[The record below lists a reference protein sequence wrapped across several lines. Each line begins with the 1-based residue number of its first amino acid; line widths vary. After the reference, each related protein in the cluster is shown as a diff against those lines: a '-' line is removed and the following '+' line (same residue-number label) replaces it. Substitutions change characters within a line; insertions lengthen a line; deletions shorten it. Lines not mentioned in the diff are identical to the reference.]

1 MKPRFPISG
10 VNYRS
15 EGEKSRHLASGAWI
29 SQTAGD
35 CLREAANEVPDK
47 PAVIAEDGSYSF
59 RELDTLS
66 ESLAAGLIEAGLR
79 PGDRAVFQIGAVK
92 EIFVVLFGCFK
103 AGIVP
108 LCTLPQYREIE
119 IKSLG
124 ERSGATAYFV
134 QGDVSASFDQIGLRA
149 LDGAGAA
156 VVKHLLVTRGE
167 AAGAISIETLARKY
181 DANTAREI
189 VRPHDPSPDDVIMF
203 QLSGGSTGLPK
214 IIPRFHSEYL
224 GSALWLAK
232 AYELDGRRRRD
243 VGAAAHPQCRHAVHR
258 DPDRGDAAH
267 QRDPELLRRGE
278 IPRRHSAP
286 QGDLHRQHRPGGAA
300 HHGISAHRRSRPVV
314 ASPILH
320 AVARRCARR
329 PYRHRLRQHVRH
341 HRRPADGLRAERSAG
356 SAASRLR
363 PRDLSRR

>member
-1 MKPRFPISG
+1 MKPKIPVAG

-47 PAVIAEDGSYSF
+47 PAVIADDGSYSF

-66 ESLAAGLIEAGLR
+66 ESLAAGMLEIGLR

-92 EIFVVLFGCFK
+92 EIFTVLFGCFK

-134 QGDVSASFDQIGLRA
+134 QGDVSANFNQFEFGA
-149 LDGAGAA
+149 VDGAGAA
-156 VVKHLLVTRGE
+156 AVKHILVTRGE

-181 DANTAREI
+181 GANTAR
-189 VRPHDPSPDDVIMF
+189 
-203 QLSGGSTGLPK
+203 GS
-214 IIPRFHSEYL
+214 
-224 GSALWLAK
+224 
-232 AYELDGRRRRD
+232 RRRTT
-243 VGAAAHPQCRHAVHR
+243 P
-258 DPDRGDAAH
+258 P
-267 QRDPELLRRGE
+267 PMT
-278 IPRRHSAP
+278 
-286 QGDLHRQHRPGGAA
+286 
-300 HHGISAHRRSRPVV
+300 
-314 ASPILH
+314 
-320 AVARRCARR
+320 
-329 PYRHRLRQHVRH
+329 
-341 HRRPADGLRAERSAG
+341 
-356 SAASRLR
+356 
-363 PRDLSRR
+363 